1 MTNDKWPMTD
11 NKFRAIQTV
20 NVVDANQ
27 PAPWHYC
34 CLLSLKGKHNTR
46 VPARVRLNQKKA
58 PTKNH
63 GRTSTVGRDLVVE
76 YLPTIWQRDLPTGSN
91 CFRAPWTC
99 SFCERCSLAPLTA
112 TRSPSTSSAR
122 RRLTIVGVAGDVR
135 IKAIEASVEP
145 TVYTSLYQVE
155 SGATTS
161 AVFILRTAT
170 ANPARLASAVRDALW
185 SVDRA
190 LPVFD
195 IRTME
200 QIVAGSL
207 ATRRFAMALLVSF
220 AGLALGLAVIGLYA
234 VLSYAVAQRMP
245 ELGLRLALGATPTSL
260 ISLVV
265 GQGLRL
271 AAAGVIL
278 GMLTGCAAATAMSKL
293 LFGVKPLD
301 PMTFGAVG
309 TLLLCVALAASYVP
323 ARRASRVD
331 PLVALRYE

>member
-1 MTNDKWPMTD
+1 
-11 NKFRAIQTV
+11 
-20 NVVDANQ
+20 
-27 PAPWHYC
+27 
-34 CLLSLKGKHNTR
+34 
-46 VPARVRLNQKKA
+46 
-58 PTKNH
+58 
-63 GRTSTVGRDLVVE
+63 
-76 YLPTIWQRDLPTGSN
+76 
-91 CFRAPWTC
+91 
-99 SFCERCSLAPLTA
+99 
-112 TRSPSTSSAR
+112 
-122 RRLTIVGVAGDVR
+122 
-135 IKAIEASVEP
+135 
-145 TVYTSLYQVE
+145 VYTSLYQVE

-301 PMTFGAVG
+301 
-309 TLLLCVALAASYVP
+309 
-323 ARRASRVD
+323 R
-331 PLVALRYE
+331 

>member
-1 MTNDKWPMTD
+1 
-11 NKFRAIQTV
+11 
-20 NVVDANQ
+20 
-27 PAPWHYC
+27 
-34 CLLSLKGKHNTR
+34 
-46 VPARVRLNQKKA
+46 
-58 PTKNH
+58 
-63 GRTSTVGRDLVVE
+63 
-76 YLPTIWQRDLPTGSN
+76 
-91 CFRAPWTC
+91 
-99 SFCERCSLAPLTA
+99 LAPLTA

-220 AGLALGLAVIGLYA
+220 AGLALVLAVIGLYA

-278 GMLTGCAAATAMSKL
+278 GTLTGCAAATAMSKL

-301 PMTFGAVG
+301 PMTFGAAG